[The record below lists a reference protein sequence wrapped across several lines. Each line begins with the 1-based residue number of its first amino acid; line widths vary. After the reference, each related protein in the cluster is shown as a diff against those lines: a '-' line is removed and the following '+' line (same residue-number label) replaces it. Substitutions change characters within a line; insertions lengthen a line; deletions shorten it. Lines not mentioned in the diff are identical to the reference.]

1 MIIKKILNNNVA
13 ITDNENGIEQ
23 VVCGRGIAFKKKP
36 GDEIDG
42 SQINQIFVLKN
53 EIQNAHFQQIIA
65 NIPIDY
71 IELADEVVEFIKMH
85 IGQKINDSIYIT
97 LSDHLFTAI
106 ERAKEGIDMPNTML
120 WEIRSY
126 YESEYAIAKR
136 VLNIVKERTGV
147 ELKDDEAGFIA
158 LHIVNSETEGAQLEE
173 TMKITE
179 IVKEIAK
186 IVRLYFNKEFDTE
199 SVYFFRFVTH
209 LKFFAQRV
217 VYHKTFEGNQDNDL
231 YEVIRNKYPN
241 SDECVERIAKMMLKN
256 YDYRIS
262 NEEKLYLIIHV
273 HRIVHIDDGND

>member
-23 VVCGRGIAFKKKP
+23 VVCGRGIAYKKKP
-36 GDEIDG
+36 GDEIDE

-53 EIQNAHFQQIIA
+53 EIQNKHFQQIIA
-65 NIPIDY
+65 NIPIEY
-71 IELADEVVEFIKMH
+71 IELADEVVEFVKMH
-85 IGQKINDSIYIT
+85 IGQKISDSIYIT

-147 ELKDDEAGFIA
+147 ELMDDEAGFIA

-173 TMKITE
+173 TMKITQ

-186 IVRLYFNKEFDTE
+186 IVRLYFNKEFDIE
-199 SVYFFRFVTH
+199 SVYFFRFITH

-217 VYHKTFEGNQDNDL
+217 VYHKTFEGNQDYDL
-231 YEVIRNKYPN
+231 YEVIKNKYVHS
-241 SDECVERIAKMMLKN
+241 SDCVERIAKMMLKN

-273 HRIVHIDDGND
+273 HRIVHIDDND